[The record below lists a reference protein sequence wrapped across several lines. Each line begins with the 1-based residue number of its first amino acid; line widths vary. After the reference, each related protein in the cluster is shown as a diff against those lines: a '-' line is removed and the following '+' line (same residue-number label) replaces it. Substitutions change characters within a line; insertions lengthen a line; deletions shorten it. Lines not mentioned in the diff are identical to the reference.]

1 MKYFIIKGSDEVNN
15 LIVELISDVD
25 LYTINQ
31 VINHG
36 YYGSGPEK
44 IEDIFDEYSG
54 RDDYFVCFNNLNFDM
69 LYSIPDVYVF
79 DIAKVEGN
87 SYRRPGRFIVND
99 IKMNL
104 KKVEIIFELP
114 EDEFNSFN
122 KFIEEIKEDTNEEFA
137 NLLKDKFIENK
148 YKVKL
153 ICIKEI
159 ERKSYSKR

>member
-1 MKYFIIKGSDEVNN
+1 
-15 LIVELISDVD
+15 
-25 LYTINQ
+25 
-31 VINHG
+31 
-36 YYGSGPEK
+36 
-44 IEDIFDEYSG
+44 
-54 RDDYFVCFNNLNFDM
+54 M